1 MTGLTPVARPSDPP
15 HPDRTGAGR
24 LDTTDVGDATAAP
37 PRVVRGLRLVL
48 ALVGGAFLAGYVAIA
63 IARMR
68 YPYELEWIEGGV
80 VDEVRQAL
88 SGHSLYVKPSLHYM
102 PNIYTPLYY
111 YVAAVPAKIFG
122 LGFFAPRLVSFLA
135 SLAAFACVGALVRTE
150 TRDNLIAFVSACVF
164 AACFRRGGA
173 WFDLARVDSLF
184 VALLFAG
191 LVVARRA
198 RTARGAAAA
207 GVLMT
212 LSFLA
217 KQSALIPAFAVA
229 IFLFC
234 RVEGAE
240 AAEAPLGE
248 AVRKRSTVSRWLR
261 RHSLAVWYLGTL
273 GAELIV
279 TTALLNLWSHGWY
292 RFYVIDM
299 PAAHQIVSQEYRAFW
314 TTDLLAPLGIALVL
328 SVVGL
333 WWTTRLRT
341 DDGVAPAWFHV
352 PVFAGLLASAYQG
365 RLHSGGYD
373 NVLFPAFGAV
383 AIGVGLGVHAVSAVA
398 ASKVASA
405 SPRRARVA
413 AWATPLA
420 LLLAVVQLGTLTYDP
435 LAQIPS
441 AAHHRTGARML
452 AALRSLPGTVYLP
465 GHGEYLRRV
474 GKQGSTHSS
483 AIEDVIRADVR
494 GHGKAIAREL
504 DDDVSAGRW
513 DWIVVDSAP
522 TFSYLPSSLQD
533 AYVRVGTLVP
543 RRHPPLP
550 LTGTMTGPL
559 TVWARRDPPPPGGV
573 PADLVPIPPGTR

>member
-1 MTGLTPVARPSDPP
+1 MTGLTPVATPSDPP
-15 HPDRTGAGR
+15 QPDRTGRGGP
-24 LDTTDVGDATAAP
+24 DTTGGGGRAGVADPT
-37 PRVVRGLRLVL
+37 RVVRPLRVVL
-48 ALVGGAFLAGYVAIA
+48 AIVGAAFLAGYVAIA

-111 YVAAVPAKIFG
+111 YVAAVPTKIFG
-122 LGFFAPRLVSFLA
+122 LGFFGPRLVSFLA

-191 LVVARRA
+191 LVIARRA
-198 RTARGAAAA
+198 RTSGGAAAA
-207 GVLMT
+207 ALVMT

-217 KQSALIPAFAVA
+217 KQSALIPALAVA
-229 IFLFC
+229 IFLWK
-234 RVEGAE
+234 RRRT
-240 AAEAPLGE
+240 LG
-248 AVRKRSTVSRWLR
+248 L
-261 RHSLAVWYLGTL
+261 WYAGTL
-273 GAELIV
+273 GAELLA
-279 TTALLNLWSHGWY
+279 TTAVLNLWSHGWY

-299 PAAHQIVSQEYRAFW
+299 PAAHEIVGQEYRAFW
-314 TTDLLAPLGIALVL
+314 TTDLLAPLGLALLL

-333 WWTTRLRT
+333 WWTTRVRT
-341 DDGVAPAWFHV
+341 HDGIALAWFHV
-352 PVFAGLLASAYQG
+352 PVFAGLLGSAYQG

-373 NVLFPAFGAV
+373 NVLFPAFGAL
-383 AIGVGLGVHAVSAVA
+383 AIGVGLGLHAVSSMETTGRSF
-398 ASKVASA
+398 ASR
-405 SPRRARVA
+405 RRAFVV
-413 AWATPLA
+413 AWAAPVA
-420 LLLAVVQLGTLTYDP
+420 LLLAIVQLATLTYDP
-435 LAQIPS
+435 FAQVPS
-441 AAHHRTGARML
+441 AADHRTGARML
-452 AALRSLPGTVYLP
+452 ATLRSLPGTVYLP

-474 GKQGSTHSS
+474 GKQSSAHSS

-494 GHGKAIAREL
+494 GHGRALARQV
-504 DDDVSAGRW
+504 DNDVSSGRW

-522 TFSYLPSSLQD
+522 TFSYVPSSLSR
-533 AYVRVGTLVP
+533 AYVRVGTLAP

-559 TVWARRDPPPPGGV
+559 TVWARRDPPPPGGA
-573 PADLVPIPPGTR
+573 PAGLFPIPPGTR